1 MLGKIIKHEFKAT
14 YKTALTMIL
23 SVLLVGGLV
32 RMMDM
37 VSFDGTIWRIIEMIM
52 AVFYLLLLI
61 AVPVSM
67 FVVSIA
73 RFYRTMVKDEGYL
86 THTIPVKKTQLIN
99 GKLITSVIWIIISI
113 MVIPLSLLIN
123 VKTSIYTFRDI
134 AELLKLVFSNST
146 YIMDCVMFILLI
158 IVSIMTSL
166 LLCYASIGMGQMFNG
181 HRLAGSVLFYFIFK
195 YAFSFLQLFLMLI
208 IPSVADMMNKY
219 DTVNKILMAEDN
231 GMLALM
237 LFVMP
242 FQIILGIICYLI
254 AYWRFSKKLNL
265 E

>member
-123 VKTSIYTFRDI
+123 VKNSIYTFRDI

-237 LFVMP
+237 LFVIP

>member
-86 THTIPVKKTQLIN
+86 THTLPVKKTQLIN
-99 GKLITSVIWIIISI
+99 GKLITSVIWIIVSI

-123 VKTSIYTFRDI
+123 VKNSIYTFRDI

-231 GMLALM
+231 GILALM

>member
-23 SVLLVGGLV
+23 SVLLVGGIV
-32 RMMDM
+32 RMMNM
-37 VSFDGTIWRIIEMIM
+37 VSFNGTVWRIIEMIID
-52 AVFYLLLLI
+52 VFYILLLI

-67 FVVSIA
+67 FVASLM

-86 THTIPVKKTQLIN
+86 THTLPVKKTQLIN
-99 GKLITSVIWIIISI
+99 GKLITSVIWIIISV
-113 MVIPLSLLIN
+113 MVIPLSLLLN
-123 VKTSIYTFRDI
+123 VKNSIYTFHDI
-134 AELLKLVFSNST
+134 SELLKLVFSNST
-146 YIMDCVMFILLI
+146 YIMDFVMFIVLI
-158 IVSIMTSL
+158 IVSIMTEL

-208 IPSVADMMNKY
+208 IPSVAEMMNKY

-231 GMLALM
+231 GMLGLM

-242 FQIILGIICYLI
+242 FQIIMGIICYII
-254 AYWRFSKKLNL
+254 AYRRFSKKLNL

>member
-32 RMMDM
+32 RMMDL
-37 VSFDGTIWRIIEMIM
+37 VSFDGTIWEIIEMIM

-86 THTIPVKKTQLIN
+86 THTLPVKKTQLIN

-123 VKTSIYTFRDI
+123 VKNSIYTFRDI

-158 IVSIMTSL
+158 IVSIMASL
-166 LLCYASIGMGQMFNG
+166 LLCYACIGMGQMFNG
-181 HRLAGSVLFYFIFK
+181 HRLAGSVLFYFIFQ
-195 YAFSFLQLFLMLI
+195 YAFGFMQFFSMLI
-208 IPSVADMMNKY
+208 IPGIVDMMNIY
-219 DTVNKILMAEDN
+219 DTVSKILVAEDN
-231 GMLALM
+231 GILALL
-237 LFVMP
+237 LFGLLL
-242 FQIILGIICYLI
+242 QIIFGIICYAI
-254 AYWRFSKKLNL
+254 TCWRFSKKLNL

>member
-123 VKTSIYTFRDI
+123 VKNSIYTFRDI

-146 YIMDCVMFILLI
+146 YIVDCVMFILLI

>member
-1 MLGKIIKHEFKAT
+1 
-14 YKTALTMIL
+14 
-23 SVLLVGGLV
+23 
-32 RMMDM
+32 
-37 VSFDGTIWRIIEMIM
+37 
-52 AVFYLLLLI
+52 
-61 AVPVSM
+61 
-67 FVVSIA
+67 
-73 RFYRTMVKDEGYL
+73 
-86 THTIPVKKTQLIN
+86 
-99 GKLITSVIWIIISI
+99 

-123 VKTSIYTFRDI
+123 VKNSIYTFRDI

-237 LFVMP
+237 LFVIP

>member
-32 RMMDM
+32 RMMDL
-37 VSFDGTIWRIIEMIM
+37 VSFDGTIWEIIEMIM

-86 THTIPVKKTQLIN
+86 THTLPVKKTQLIN

-123 VKTSIYTFRDI
+123 VKNSIYTFRDI

-195 YAFSFLQLFLMLI
+195 YAFSFLMLFSMII
-208 IPSVADMMNKY
+208 IPSIADMMNKY

-237 LFVMP
+237 LFVMS
-242 FQIILGIICYLI
+242 FQIILGIICYVI
-254 AYWRFSKKLNL
+254 AYRRFSKKLNL

>member
-123 VKTSIYTFRDI
+123 VKNSIYTFRDI

>member
-32 RMMDM
+32 RMMDL
-37 VSFDGTIWRIIEMIM
+37 VSFDGTIWEIIEMIM

-86 THTIPVKKTQLIN
+86 THTLPVKKTQLIN

-123 VKTSIYTFRDI
+123 VKNSIYTFRDI

-158 IVSIMTSL
+158 IVSIMASL
-166 LLCYASIGMGQMFNG
+166 LLCYACIGMGQMFNG
-181 HRLAGSVLFYFIFK
+181 HRLAGSVLFYFIFQ
-195 YAFSFLQLFLMLI
+195 YAFGFMQLFSMLI
-208 IPSVADMMNKY
+208 IPGIVDMMNIY
-219 DTVNKILMAEDN
+219 DTVSKILVAEDN
-231 GMLALM
+231 GILALL
-237 LFVMP
+237 LFGLLL
-242 FQIILGIICYLI
+242 QIIFGIICYAI
-254 AYWRFSKKLNL
+254 TCWRFSKKLNL

>member
-123 VKTSIYTFRDI
+123 VKNSIYTFRDI

-166 LLCYASIGMGQMFNG
+166 LLCYASIGMGQMSNG

>member
-86 THTIPVKKTQLIN
+86 THTLPVKKTQLIN

-123 VKTSIYTFRDI
+123 VKNSIYTFRDI

>member
-86 THTIPVKKTQLIN
+86 THTLPVKKTQLIN

-123 VKTSIYTFRDI
+123 VKNSIYTFRDI

-231 GMLALM
+231 GILALM

>member
-32 RMMDM
+32 RMMDL
-37 VSFDGTIWRIIEMIM
+37 VSFDGTIWEIIEMIM

-86 THTIPVKKTQLIN
+86 THTLPVKKTQLIN

-123 VKTSIYTFRDI
+123 VKNSIYTFRDI

-195 YAFSFLQLFLMLI
+195 YAFSFLMLFSMII
-208 IPSVADMMNKY
+208 IPSIADMMNKY

-237 LFVMP
+237 MFVMP
-242 FQIILGIICYLI
+242 FQIILGIICYVI

>member
-73 RFYRTMVKDEGYL
+73 RFYRTMVKDERYL
-86 THTIPVKKTQLIN
+86 THTLPVKKTQLIN

-123 VKTSIYTFRDI
+123 VKNSIYTFRDI

-231 GMLALM
+231 GILALM

>member
-86 THTIPVKKTQLIN
+86 KTEDYSKWLNQDGYLDCLVNYPYANAKEIE
-99 GKLITSVIWIIISI
+99 KL
-113 MVIPLSLLIN
+113 
-123 VKTSIYTFRDI
+123 RDR
-134 AELLKLVFSNST
+134 LMSRYYFSFT
-146 YIMDCVMFILLI
+146 YIFKTFLANLSWVEFKRVMKAGFTYIAFRI
-158 IVSIMTSL
+158 KK
-166 LLCYASIGMGQMFNG
+166 IG
-181 HRLAGSVLFYFIFK
+181 K
-195 YAFSFLQLFLMLI
+195 
-208 IPSVADMMNKY
+208 
-219 DTVNKILMAEDN
+219 
-231 GMLALM
+231 
-237 LFVMP
+237 
-242 FQIILGIICYLI
+242 
-254 AYWRFSKKLNL
+254 
-265 E
+265 

>member
-37 VSFDGTIWRIIEMIM
+37 VSFDGTIWRIIQMIM

-86 THTIPVKKTQLIN
+86 THTLPVKKTQLIN

-123 VKTSIYTFRDI
+123 VKNSIYTFRDI

-195 YAFSFLQLFLMLI
+195 YAFSFLMLFSMII
-208 IPSVADMMNKY
+208 IPSIADMMIKY

-237 LFVMP
+237 LFVML
-242 FQIILGIICYLI
+242 FQIIMGIICYVI
-254 AYWRFSKKLNL
+254 AYRRFSKKLNL

>member
-1 MLGKIIKHEFKAT
+1 ME
-14 YKTALTMIL
+14 
-23 SVLLVGGLV
+23 
-32 RMMDM
+32 
-37 VSFDGTIWRIIEMIM
+37 
-52 AVFYLLLLI
+52 
-61 AVPVSM
+61 
-67 FVVSIA
+67 
-73 RFYRTMVKDEGYL
+73 
-86 THTIPVKKTQLIN
+86 
-99 GKLITSVIWIIISI
+99 IIISI

-123 VKTSIYTFRDI
+123 VKNSIYTFRDI

-195 YAFSFLQLFLMLI
+195 YAFSFLMLFSMII
-208 IPSVADMMNKY
+208 IPSIADMLIKY
-219 DTVNKILMAEDN
+219 DSVNKILLAEDN

-237 LFVMP
+237 LFVML
-242 FQIILGIICYLI
+242 FQIIMGIICYVI
-254 AYWRFSKKLNL
+254 AYRRFSKKLNL

>member
-32 RMMDM
+32 RMMDI

-86 THTIPVKKTQLIN
+86 THTLPVKKTQLIN

-123 VKTSIYTFRDI
+123 VKNSIYTFRDI

-208 IPSVADMMNKY
+208 IPSIADMMNKY

-242 FQIILGIICYLI
+242 FQIILGIICYVI

>member
-32 RMMDM
+32 RMMDL

-52 AVFYLLLLI
+52 AVFYVLLLI
-61 AVPVSM
+61 AVPVSI
-67 FVVSIA
+67 FVVSIM

-86 THTIPVKKTQLIN
+86 THTLPVKKTQLIN

-123 VKTSIYTFRDI
+123 VKNSIYTFRDI

-158 IVSIMTSL
+158 IVSIMASL
-166 LLCYASIGMGQMFNG
+166 LLCYACIGMGQMFNG
-181 HRLAGSVLFYFIFK
+181 HRLAGSVLFYFIFQ
-195 YAFSFLQLFLMLI
+195 YAFGFMQLFSMLI
-208 IPSVADMMNKY
+208 IPGIVDMMNIY
-219 DTVNKILMAEDN
+219 DTVSKILVAEDN
-231 GMLALM
+231 GILALL
-237 LFVMP
+237 LFGLLL
-242 FQIILGIICYLI
+242 QIIFGIICYAI
-254 AYWRFSKKLNL
+254 TCWRFSKKLNL

>member
-86 THTIPVKKTQLIN
+86 THTLPVK
-99 GKLITSVIWIIISI
+99 
-113 MVIPLSLLIN
+113 
-123 VKTSIYTFRDI
+123 
-134 AELLKLVFSNST
+134 
-146 YIMDCVMFILLI
+146 
-158 IVSIMTSL
+158 
-166 LLCYASIGMGQMFNG
+166 
-181 HRLAGSVLFYFIFK
+181 
-195 YAFSFLQLFLMLI
+195 
-208 IPSVADMMNKY
+208 
-219 DTVNKILMAEDN
+219 
-231 GMLALM
+231 
-237 LFVMP
+237 
-242 FQIILGIICYLI
+242 
-254 AYWRFSKKLNL
+254 
-265 E
+265 

>member
-99 GKLITSVIWIIISI
+99 GKLITSVIWIIISV

-123 VKTSIYTFRDI
+123 VKNSIYTFRDI

-237 LFVMP
+237 LFVIP